1 MSQTNTRKALGK
13 GLEQLFES
21 EQMDFKSFE
30 QEIVSTT
37 PESDI
42 QLIPIEEIRSNPYQP
57 RIHFD
62 KDALE
67 ELAES
72 IRLHGVFEPIIVKKS
87 IKGYELVAGERRTK
101 AAKIAGLDR
110 IPAIVKEFN
119 DQEMMEIALL
129 ENIQRENLSPIEEA
143 KAYKNFMTK
152 MNMTQEELGAR
163 FGKSRSYI
171 TNILGLLNLPKDVQQ
186 DVMDNKISMSH
197 ARVLSK
203 LEDNDK
209 IVELNDLIK
218 NKGISVRE
226 LEAIAQGNE
235 IQKRRT
241 VVRSTQSDSIKSK
254 IYENQ
259 LRDLIGS
266 KVMISKNKITIPYA
280 TLADLD
286 RIMEIL
292 NIEIGE

>member
-21 EQMDFKSFE
+21 EQMDFKTFE

-42 QLIPIEEIRSNPYQP
+42 QMIPIEEIRSNPYQP

-101 AAKIAGLDR
+101 AAKLAGLER
-110 IPAIVKEFN
+110 IPAIVKDFN

-143 KAYKNFMTK
+143 QAYKNFMTK
-152 MNMTQEELGAR
+152 TNMTQEELGAR

-171 TNILGLLNLPKDVQQ
+171 TNILGLLNLPKVVQ
-186 DVMDNKISMSH
+186 DDLMDNKISMSH

-203 LEDNDK
+203 IESVDK
-209 IVELNDLIK
+209 VIELNNLIK
-218 NKGISVRE
+218 TKGISVRE
-226 LEAIAQGNE
+226 LESISQDSD
-235 IQKRRT
+235 IQKRKP
-241 VVRSTQSDSIKSK
+241 VVRSVASDSIKSK

-259 LRDLIGS
+259 LRELIGS

>member
-21 EQMDFKSFE
+21 EQMDFKTFE

-42 QLIPIEEIRSNPYQP
+42 KMIPVDEIRSNPYQP

-72 IRLHGVFEPIIVKKS
+72 IRLHGVFEPIIVKKG

-101 AAKIAGLDR
+101 AAKLAGLDR

-152 MNMTQEELGAR
+152 TNMTQEELGAR
-163 FGKSRSYI
+163 FGKSRSHI
-171 TNILGLLNLPKDVQQ
+171 TNILGLLNLPKNVQE
-186 DVMDNKISMSH
+186 DVMENKISMSH

-203 LEDNDK
+203 IENPDK
-209 IVELNDLIK
+209 ILELNDLIK

-226 LEAIAQGNE
+226 LESIAQNND
-235 IQKRRT
+235 IQKRKP
-241 VVRSTQSDSIKSK
+241 VVRSTQSDSIKGK
-254 IYENQ
+254 IYESQ
-259 LRDLIGS
+259 LRELIGS